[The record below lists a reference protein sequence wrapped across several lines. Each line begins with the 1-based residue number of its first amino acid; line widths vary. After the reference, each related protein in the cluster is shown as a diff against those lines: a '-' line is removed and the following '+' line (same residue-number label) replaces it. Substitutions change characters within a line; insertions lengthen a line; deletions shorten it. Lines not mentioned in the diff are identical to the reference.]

1 MINIVEKNIPEVA
14 RLCREHKVKR
24 LEIFGSA
31 VGGEF
36 KEPDSDLDFLVEFLP
51 LDPGEHSEVYFGLL
65 EALEELFG
73 CHVDLVMLVA
83 VKNPYFLE
91 AIDKT
96 RKVIYAA

>member
-1 MINIVEKNIPEVA
+1 MCK
-14 RLCREHKVKR
+14 EHKVKR

-31 VGGEF
+31 ARGEF
-36 KEPDSDLDFLVEFLP
+36 RAKDSDLDFLVEFMP
-51 LDPGEHSEVYFGLL
+51 LDHGEHSEMYFGLL

-73 CHVDLVMLVA
+73 CSVDLVMLAA
-83 VKNPYFLE
+83 VKNPYFIE